1 MVSTPAAMPTLP
13 AVRSVVSLVVG
24 RGGFRIAYHGIAL
37 ALLAI
42 WGADVFAVYA
52 SAVGA
57 TAWIALLSSGPEKAV
72 LKLVPRL
79 PHTAGAVVRT
89 ALLTSAVPLVIAVLM
104 VVATV
109 GSAAVV
115 YPLAAAWS
123 AGVGLM
129 TVIVSVHRAAG
140 RPARDSR
147 GFLLLAVLLAASV
160 VVAAVGGLSP
170 EGQLAFL
177 AVITLAMAAWSARG
191 AAPIAS
197 LRTRPR
203 RGVTAAIVRSELKLG
218 LYEPLGSAAV
228 GVLYAV
234 LALSDQRDSSTT
246 LYLALLVSSVVGS
259 CTLYLLRIY
268 QPVSSLRL
276 RGAGGQAGIDIARRL
291 LVVAL
296 LAGALGCGLVV
307 AVAGQLSASVLV
319 VLLLCFEIPIHAVV
333 SLALFILENSGRREL
348 NVAAVSAVTQF
359 GAVVVLAAL
368 LVPAHGPPAAL
379 WVLVASYAV
388 LAASTLPRL
397 GINSRTTQKA

>member
-1 MVSTPAAMPTLP
+1 MVSTPATLP
-13 AVRSVVSLVVG
+13 AARTVVALVVG

-37 ALLAI
+37 GLLAI

-79 PHTAGAVVRT
+79 PHTAAAVVRT
-89 ALLTSAVPLVIAVLM
+89 GLLTAAVPLAVAALL
-104 VVATV
+104 VVVTV
-109 GSAAVV
+109 GSSAVV

-129 TVIVSVHRAAG
+129 TVAVAVHRAAG
-140 RPARDSR
+140 RSTRDSR
-147 GFLLLAVLLAASV
+147 GFLVLAVLLAASV
-160 VVAAVGGLSP
+160 VIAAVADLSP
-170 EGQLAFL
+170 VAELAL
-177 AVITLAMAAWSARG
+177 LVLITLGVAAWSARG
-191 AAPIAS
+191 TAPVAS
-197 LRTRPR
+197 LLTRPR
-203 RGVTAAIVRSELKLG
+203 RGVTAAIVRAELMLG
-218 LYEPLGSAAV
+218 VYEPLGSAGV

-246 LYLALLVSSVVGS
+246 LYLALLISSVVGS
-259 CTLYLLRIY
+259 LTLYLLRIY

-276 RGAGGQAGIDIARRL
+276 RGAGGRAGMDLARRL
-291 LVVAL
+291 LTAALISGVLGCALVVAL
-296 LAGALGCGLVV
+296 LAGN
-307 AVAGQLSASVLV
+307 LSATALIA
-319 VLLLCFEIPIHAVV
+319 LLLCFEIPIHAVV
-333 SLALFILENSGRREL
+333 SLALFILENAGRREL
-348 NVAAVSAVTQF
+348 NVAAASAATQF

-388 LAASTLPRL
+388 LAVTTLPRL
-397 GINSRTTQKA
+397 RTNLETREA

>member
-1 MVSTPAAMPTLP
+1 MVSTPATLP
-13 AVRSVVSLVVG
+13 AARTVVSLVAG

-37 ALLAI
+37 GLLAI

-79 PHTAGAVVRT
+79 PHTAAAVVRT
-89 ALLTSAVPLVIAVLM
+89 ALLTAAVPLVIAVLL
-104 VVATV
+104 VIVTA

-129 TVIVSVHRAAG
+129 TVAVAVHRAAG
-140 RPARDSR
+140 RPTRDSR
-147 GFLLLAVLLAASV
+147 GFLVLAVLLAASV
-160 VVAAVGGLSP
+160 VAAAVGGFSP
-170 EGQLAFL
+170 TGELAL
-177 AVITLAMAAWSARG
+177 LVVVTLGVAAWSARG
-191 AAPIAS
+191 AASVIS
-197 LRTRPR
+197 LLARPR
-203 RGVTAAIVRSELKLG
+203 RGVTAAVVRTELMLG
-218 LYEPLGSAAV
+218 LYEPLGSAGV

-246 LYLALLVSSVVGS
+246 LYLALLISSVAGS
-259 CTLYLLRIY
+259 LTLYLLRIY

-276 RGAGGQAGIDIARRL
+276 RGAGGQSGIDLARRL
-291 LVVAL
+291 LTAALISGVLGCALVAG
-296 LAGALGCGLVV
+296 LAGN
-307 AVAGQLSASVLV
+307 LSATALIA
-319 VLLLCFEIPIHAVV
+319 LLLCFEIPIHAVI
-333 SLALFILENSGRREL
+333 SLALFILENAGRREL
-348 NVAAVSAVTQF
+348 TVAAASAATQF
-359 GAVVVLAAL
+359 GAVLVLAAV

-397 GINSRTTQKA
+397 RTNIKTRKAL